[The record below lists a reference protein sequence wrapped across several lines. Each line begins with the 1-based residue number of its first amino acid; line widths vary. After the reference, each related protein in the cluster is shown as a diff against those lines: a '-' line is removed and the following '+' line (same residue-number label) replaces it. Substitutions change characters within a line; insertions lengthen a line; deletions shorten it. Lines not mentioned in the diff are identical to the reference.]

1 MLKKMTL
8 IAAGGLVV
16 NANKEL
22 LLIFRRGKWDLPK
35 GKMEETETI
44 EDCAIRE
51 VKEET
56 GLQQVEIKQFVGT
69 TTHDYFDN
77 WLKQDVTKISHWYLM
92 ETHSTS
98 QLVPQKNE
106 DIEEA
111 KWVRTN
117 ELGKYIEDTYP
128 NIIQILKEAELIK

>member
-1 MLKKMTL
+1 MLKKTTL
-8 IAAGGLVV
+8 IAAGGLVL
-16 NANKEL
+16 NSNKEL

-56 GLQQVEIKQFVGT
+56 GLQQLEIKQFIGT

-98 QLVPQKNE
+98 LLVPQKNE

-111 KWVRTN
+111 KWVKTS
-117 ELGKYIEDTYP
+117 ELGKYIEETYP
-128 NIIQILKEAELIK
+128 NIIQILKEAELI

>member
-1 MLKKMTL
+1 MLKKTTL
-8 IAAGGLVV
+8 IAAGGLVL
-16 NANKEL
+16 NSNKEL

-56 GLQQVEIKQFVGT
+56 GLQQLEIKQFIGT

-98 QLVPQKNE
+98 LLVPQKNE

-111 KWVRTN
+111 KWVKTS
-117 ELGKYIEDTYP
+117 ELGKYIEETYP

>member
-1 MLKKMTL
+1 MLKKTTL
-8 IAAGGLVV
+8 IAAGGLVL
-16 NANKEL
+16 NSNKEL

-56 GLQQVEIKQFVGT
+56 GLQQVEIKQFIGT
-69 TTHDYFDN
+69 TTHDYFDT

-92 ETHSTS
+92 ETHATS

-111 KWVRTN
+111 KWVKTS
-117 ELGKYIEDTYP
+117 ELGKYIEETYP
-128 NIIQILKEAELIK
+128 NIIQILKEAELI

>member
-1 MLKKMTL
+1 MLKKTTL
-8 IAAGGLVV
+8 IAAGGLVL
-16 NANKEL
+16 NEKSEL

-35 GKMEETETI
+35 GKLEEKETL

-56 GLQQVEIKQFVGT
+56 GLNQVEIKQFIGT
-69 TTHDYFDN
+69 TTHDYFDKWIN
-77 WLKQDVTKISHWYLM
+77 QDVTKISHWYLM
-92 ETHSTS
+92 ATQSKN
-98 QLVPQKNE
+98 QLIPQSNE

-111 KWVRTN
+111 KWVNTN
-117 ELGKYIEDTYP
+117 DLGQYIESTYP